1 MLIFLCCGA
10 TALPQPQSL
19 AASAECGG
27 SRALE
32 HMELSLSQNSEQKSR
47 KSLFQKVKHSALK
60 QHFKSAP
67 AREKQRHKN
76 LRGQGASD
84 ACARAQAG
92 GGCSALGAGC
102 AVGPWQEQ
110 FWGRSS
116 ITTPGFGPPAS
127 PKALL
132 KGKTVSRNFAKLRQ
146 MLTSEQEY
154 KKKQTQKANVASCN
168 TSVEREK
175 SCYLKSANSS
185 FSWENVT
192 PVQMLMARYH
202 RDALI
207 ELQCS
212 ISRGRARF
220 REQMADEQS
229 PICQ

>member
-1 MLIFLCCGA
+1 M
-10 TALPQPQSL
+10 
-19 AASAECGG
+19 
-27 SRALE
+27 
-32 HMELSLSQNSEQKSR
+32 
-47 KSLFQKVKHSALK
+47 
-60 QHFKSAP
+60 
-67 AREKQRHKN
+67 
-76 LRGQGASD
+76 
-84 ACARAQAG
+84 
-92 GGCSALGAGC
+92 
-102 AVGPWQEQ
+102 
-110 FWGRSS
+110 
-116 ITTPGFGPPAS
+116 
-127 PKALL
+127 
-132 KGKTVSRNFAKLRQ
+132 SRNFAKLRE

-154 KKKQTQKANVASCN
+154 KKKKNNQKANVASCN

-175 SCYLKSANSS
+175 SCYLKSANPS